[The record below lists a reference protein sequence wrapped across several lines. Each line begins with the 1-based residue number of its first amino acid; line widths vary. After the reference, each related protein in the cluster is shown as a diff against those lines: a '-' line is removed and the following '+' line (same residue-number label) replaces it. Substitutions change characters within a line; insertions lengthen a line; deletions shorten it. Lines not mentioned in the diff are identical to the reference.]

1 MCTLLILTEGGS
13 MKYFSIIL
21 LLSLAYAAHASGVR
35 GRQMERDIQELGDM
49 MLEIPRSISRSLSR
63 ERERSHDRNR
73 SRVRA
78 ILDEQETQEEIA
90 TNTCINFILIFK
102 KLAALLVR

>member
-1 MCTLLILTEGGS
+1 

-21 LLSLAYAAHASGVR
+21 LVSLAYSTHTSCAR
-35 GRQMERDIQELGDM
+35 GRQMEKDIQELGNM
-49 MLEIPRSISRSLSR
+49 MLEIPRSVSRSLSR
-63 ERERSHDRNR
+63 ERERCQDRNR

-90 TNTCINFILIFK
+90 TTACINFIKIFT
-102 KLAALLVR
+102 KLAKIITRSCRR